1 MDRWTAIAGQAVSE
15 KAVAEQAIAGQAA
28 ADQAVVGQAAETTH
42 QVNFPPA
49 TLLIAITDLR
59 RFWIPQ
65 SRSLGRKTT

>member
-1 MDRWTAIAGQAVSE
+1 MDRSTAIAGKAVNE
-15 KAVAEQAIAGQAA
+15 KAVAEQAI

-42 QVNFPPA
+42 QVHFPPA